1 MKKVLIVT
9 TVSGFVPQFE
19 MKNVRILQEMGY
31 EVHYAS
37 NFQNVSYGVDNH
49 RLDGTGV
56 VRHQVDFA
64 RSPFDMKSNQKAYQ
78 QLKKVMKEQTFTFIH
93 CHTPVGAVVARL
105 VARPYRKR
113 GTKVIYTAHGFHFYK
128 GAPLKFW
135 LVSYPM
141 EWWLAHD
148 TDVLITINEED
159 FQNAK
164 KLPVGKNYG
173 KRGKVY
179 KIDSVGI
186 DLETYHSV
194 FVTKEEKRKEFGI
207 PNDAFVLVSIGELNW
222 NKNHAVVVEA
232 LGKLKKDNIYYLIC
246 GEGIE
251 KIPLKE
257 QAKCLGIEQQV
268 ILTGFR
274 SDIPEILKAADAMAF
289 PSLREGLGLVAI
301 EAMASGVPVIALDN
315 RGTREYMK
323 DGINGYIVW
332 KNTAEEIAKAI
343 QTLYQLP
350 KKEYEIMRQ
359 NCFKTATRFSS
370 VQVSKTMQQIYKE
383 LDNTKEK

>member
-19 MKNVRILQEMGY
+19 MNNVRILQEMGY

-37 NFQNVSYGVDNH
+37 NFQNVSYGMDNH

-56 VRHQVDFA
+56 VRHQVDFV
-64 RSPFDMKSNQKAYQ
+64 RSPFDMKSNGKAYE
-78 QLKKVMKEQTFTFIH
+78 QLKKVMKEHFFILVH

-105 VARPYRKR
+105 VARTYRKQ

-141 EWWLAHD
+141 EWWLAYY

-164 KLPVGKNYG
+164 KLPVGKNG
-173 KRGKVY
+173 TVY

-186 DLETYHSV
+186 ELKTYQSIV
-194 FVTKEEKRKEFGI
+194 VTKEEKRKELGI
-207 PNDAFVLVSIGELNW
+207 PNHAFVVISVGELNW

-232 LGKLKKDNIYYLIC
+232 IGKLKNDNIYYLIC

-251 KIPLKE
+251 KIPLEE
-257 QAKCLGIEQQV
+257 QAKRLGIEKQV
-268 ILTGFR
+268 LLTGFR
-274 SDIPEILKAADAMAF
+274 DDIPEILKTADVMAF

-301 EAMASGVPVIALDN
+301 EAMASGVPVIASDN
-315 RGTREYMK
+315 RGTREYMR
-323 DGINGYIVW
+323 DGWNGYVVS
-332 KNTAEEIAKAI
+332 KNTAEEVAKAI
-343 QTLYQLP
+343 QMVYQLP
-350 KKEYEIMRQ
+350 KKEYEMMQQ
-359 NCFKTATRFSS
+359 NCLETAKRFSS
-370 VQVSKTMQQIYKE
+370 VQVNKVMRQIYEE
-383 LDNTKEK
+383 LDSKN